1 MTHRQTMQTQN
12 GGPEMKKQAFAVRL
26 PEEVLQAIGKIA
38 KEEERS
44 RGAVIRRIIRQ
55 YFQVGGVETRLDGKD
70 GEQE

>member
-1 MTHRQTMQTQN
+1 
-12 GGPEMKKQAFAVRL
+12 MKKQAFAVRL